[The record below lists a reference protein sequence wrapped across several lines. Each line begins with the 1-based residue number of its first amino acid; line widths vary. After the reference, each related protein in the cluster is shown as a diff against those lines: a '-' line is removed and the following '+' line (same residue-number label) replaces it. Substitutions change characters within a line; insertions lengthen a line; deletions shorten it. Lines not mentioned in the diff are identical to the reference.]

1 MIITVDDVDDDGWD
15 KIWKKVAKE
24 IGPASSFIQIYLYPP
39 RHFLINALIIMIYKE
54 SLQNENTGYFQ

>member
-1 MIITVDDVDDDGWD
+1 MVEIKSGKGW
-15 KIWKKVAKE
+15 KE
-24 IGPASSFIQIYLYPP
+24 IGPAASFIQIYLYPP